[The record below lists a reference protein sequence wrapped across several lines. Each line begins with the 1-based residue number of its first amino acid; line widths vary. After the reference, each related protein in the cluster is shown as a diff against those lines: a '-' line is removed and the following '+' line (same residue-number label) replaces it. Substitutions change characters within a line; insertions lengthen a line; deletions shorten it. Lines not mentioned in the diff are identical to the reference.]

1 VILSGFIFEI
11 SSMPV
16 AVRAITTII
25 PARYFVTTLQTLFLA
40 GNIWGVLLPN
50 LLFLIAAA
58 AAFLLLTA
66 RATRRQLD

>member
-1 VILSGFIFEI
+1 MLSGFIFEI
-11 SSMPV
+11 SSMP
-16 AVRAITTII
+16 AVIRAITTVI
-25 PARYFVTTLQTLFLA
+25 PARYFVNTLQTLFLA

-50 LLFLIAAA
+50 LIFLIVAA